1 MNRKRI
7 TKKATLA
14 LVAMMTVTSVVGCSQ
29 SNNSNKNQQGS
40 NQKTEQKTDKN
51 VSAHYYSCGV
61 DDSFD
66 SACKICHIEPMGG
79 IHSVHG
85 SVSGNRI

>member
-1 MNRKRI
+1 MH
-7 TKKATLA
+7 
-14 LVAMMTVTSVVGCSQ
+14 
-29 SNNSNKNQQGS
+29 
-40 NQKTEQKTDKN
+40 EQKTDKN

-85 SVSGNRI
+85 SVSGNGYDLYCTCIGNFIAD